1 MYAIVDVESTGGKFN
16 EEGITEIAIYRFD
29 GHEVVDQF
37 ASLVNPERPIDPYV
51 TKLTGIN
58 NKMLVRA
65 PKFFEVAKRIIEI
78 TQDTVIVA
86 HNAEFDLRMLQLEF
100 DRLGYEFNKT
110 TLCTVEI
117 SQKLLPDAESYS
129 LGKLV
134 RSLGIPISNR
144 HRATGD
150 AIATVEL
157 FKLLLN
163 KDLDKSIIQSSLK
176 RKERLKLPP
185 NLKRLIDDIPSV
197 LGVYYIYNNEDQII
211 YVGKSKNIKSQIN
224 RHFTKSTRLDK
235 QLRKEVQEIKFEKTG
250 NELIA
255 ALKEHEAIISLKP
268 KFNRKKRKRLFNHA
282 ISVKLDDRGFKTLHV
297 IRVSTNKNHELTFNS
312 YKAATSFLE
321 RLVEHNE
328 ICPAKTSLELE
339 CERCNTEGQTCL
351 CNDVAS
357 YNTMVD
363 SLIDRYSLNNKSA
376 VISGKGRSPGEK
388 AVLYVENGVLQ
399 GYAFT
404 NLQIQVVDR
413 TILQK
418 NLITVTQKE
427 DGRHL
432 VEHYLRN
439 HSHRYSINLIDI

>member
-16 EEGITEIAIYRFD
+16 EEGITEVAIYRFD

-37 ASLVNPERPIDPYV
+37 ASLVNPERPIDAYV

-65 PKFFEVAKRIIEI
+65 PKFYEVAKRIIEI
-78 TQDTVIVA
+78 TQDAVLVA
-86 HNAEFDLRMLQLEF
+86 HNADFDLRMLQLEF
-100 DRLGYEFNKT
+100 DRLGYDFNKT
-110 TLCTVEI
+110 TLCTVEL
-117 SQKLLPDAESYS
+117 SQKLLPDATSYS

-176 RKERLKLPP
+176 RKEKLKLPP
-185 NLKRLIDDIPSV
+185 NLKTLIDNIPSV
-197 LGVYYIYNNEDQII
+197 LGVYYIYDKEDQLI

-224 RHFTKSTRLDK
+224 RHFTKPTRLDK
-235 QLRKEVQEIKFEKTG
+235 QLRKEVQEITFDKTG

-255 ALKEHEAIISLKP
+255 AIKEHEAIKTLAP
-268 KFNRKKRKRLFNHA
+268 KLNRKRRNRLFNHA
-282 ISVKLDDRGFKTLHV
+282 VKISENAAGFLTLIIV
-297 IRVSTNKNHELTFNS
+297 RAQINGKYALTF
-312 YKAATSFLE
+312 TSRKSAVAFLE
-321 RLVEHNE
+321 RLVDEGELCASRSNLENDCESCFSNPEHLHHNKQE
-328 ICPAKTSLELE
+328 YNDYISSVISQYSFNDKTL
-339 CERCNTEGQTCL
+339 
-351 CNDVAS
+351 V
-357 YNTMVD
+357 V
-363 SLIDRYSLNNKSA
+363 
-376 VISGKGRSPGEK
+376 SGKGRNASEK
-388 AVLYVENGVLQ
+388 GVLFIENGILQ

-413 TILQK
+413 SILK
-418 NLITVTQKE
+418 KIITSVSQKE
-427 DGRHL
+427 DGKHL
-432 VEHYLRN
+432 VEQYIRTHN
-439 HSHRYSINLIDI
+439 RYRTTFLED